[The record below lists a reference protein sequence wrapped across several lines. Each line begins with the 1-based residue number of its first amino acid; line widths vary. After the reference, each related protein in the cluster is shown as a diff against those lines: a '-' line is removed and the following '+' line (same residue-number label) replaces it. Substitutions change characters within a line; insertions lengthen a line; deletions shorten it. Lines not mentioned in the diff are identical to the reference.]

1 MLRSVVKILLVTAIV
16 LGAAVA
22 TVHYRTTHSLEAQL
36 EREQQRTAQLKE
48 IVSRLT
54 SERRVADIIVTSQ
67 ETVGDRLTTSIV
79 FVEYAPDGT
88 ALPAKRFTLVGKMVH
103 LDAMVIKFDGR
114 FVAESDPLRGH
125 SVALFTRI
133 FGDTQAPADA
143 FPIDTPGEPPA
154 VYRKSEKS
162 VTDFERDLWKNFWR
176 LADDA
181 DYRSSMGVRVAQGEG
196 VWRPFE
202 MGRLYTLTL
211 ESNGGLNIHSEPM
224 RGVYQEALRSRG
236 VAAQ

>member
-1 MLRSVVKILLVTAIV
+1 MLRSVVKILLVTTIV

-22 TVHYRTTHSLEAQL
+22 TIHYRTTRSLEAQL

-67 ETVGDRLTTSIV
+67 DTVGDRLTTSIV
-79 FVEYAPDGT
+79 FVEYVPDGT

-114 FVAESDPLRGH
+114 FVAENDPLRGH

-143 FPIDTPGEPPA
+143 FPIDTPGEAPD
-154 VYRKSEKS
+154 VYLKSGNP

-181 DYRSSMGVRVAQGEG
+181 EYRSSMGVRVAQGEG

-202 MGRLYTLTL
+202 MGRLYTLPL

-236 VAAQ
+236 IVTQ

>member
-1 MLRSVVKILLVTAIV
+1 MLRSVVKILLITAIV

-22 TVHYRTTHSLEAQL
+22 TFHYRTSRSLEAQL

-48 IVSRLT
+48 IVTRLT
-54 SERRVADIIVTSQ
+54 SERRVADIVVTSQ
-67 ETVGDRLTTSIV
+67 DTVGDHLTTSIV
-79 FVEYAPDGT
+79 FVEYSPDGT
-88 ALPAKRFTLVGKMVH
+88 ALPARHFTLVGKMVH
-103 LDAMVIKFDGR
+103 VDAMVIKFDGR
-114 FVAESDPLRGH
+114 FVAENDPLRGQ

-133 FGDTQAPADA
+133 FGDTQAPSDG
-143 FPIDTPGEPPA
+143 FPVDTPGEPPA
-154 VYRKSEKS
+154 VYRKADKS
-162 VTDFERDLWKNFWR
+162 VTDFERELWKNFWR

-181 DYRSSMGVRVAQGEG
+181 GYRSSMGVRVAQGEG

-211 ESNGGLNIHSEPM
+211 ESNGGLNVHSEPM

-236 VAAQ
+236 VSAQ

>member
-1 MLRSVVKILLVTAIV
+1 MLRSVVKILLTTAIV
-16 LGAAVA
+16 LGTAVA
-22 TVHYRTTHSLEAQL
+22 TFHYRTARSLEAQL

-67 ETVGDRLTTSIV
+67 DTTGDHLSTSIV
-79 FVEYAPDGT
+79 FVEYTPDGT
-88 ALPAKRFTLVGKMVH
+88 ALPAKRFTLVGKMIH

-114 FVAESDPLRGH
+114 FVAENDPLRGH
-125 SVALFTRI
+125 SVALFSRI
-133 FGDTQAPADA
+133 YGDTQAPSDA
-143 FPIDTPGEPPA
+143 FPIDAPGEPPV
-154 VYRKSEKS
+154 VYRKTDKS

-181 DYRSSMGVRVAQGEG
+181 DYRTSMGVRVAQGEG

-202 MGRLYTLTL
+202 MGRLYTVTI

-236 VAAQ
+236 LAGE

>member
-22 TVHYRTTHSLEAQL
+22 TVHYRTTRSLEAQL

-114 FVAESDPLRGH
+114 FVAENDPLRGH

-154 VYRKSEKS
+154 VYSKSEKS

-236 VAAQ
+236 VPAQ

>member
-1 MLRSVVKILLVTAIV
+1 MMRSVVKILLLTAVV

-22 TVHYRTTHSLEAQL
+22 TVHYRTAHSLEAQL
-36 EREQQRTAQLKE
+36 EREQQRTAQLE
-48 IVSRLT
+48 EVVSRLT
-54 SERRVADIIVTSQ
+54 SERRVADIIVTAQ
-67 ETVGDRLTTSIV
+67 DTVGEHLTTSIV
-79 FVEYAPDGT
+79 FVEYAANGV

-114 FVAESDPLRGH
+114 FVAENDALRGR
-125 SVALFTRI
+125 SIALFTRI
-133 FGDTQAPADA
+133 FGETQAPSEA
-143 FPIDTPGEPPA
+143 FPIDSPGQPPA
-154 VYRKSEKS
+154 VYRNTDKPVS
-162 VTDFERDLWKNFWR
+162 DFERDLWKNFWR

-181 DYRSSMGVRVAQGEG
+181 NYRASTGVRVAQGEG

-202 MGRLYTLTL
+202 MGRLYTVTL

-236 VAAQ
+236 ISG

>member
-1 MLRSVVKILLVTAIV
+1 MLRSVVKVLLATAIV
-16 LGAAVA
+16 LGAALA
-22 TVHYRTTHSLEAQL
+22 TVHYRTARSLEAQL
-36 EREQQRTAQLKE
+36 EREQQRTAQLEE

-67 ETVGDRLTTSIV
+67 DTVGDHLTTSIV
-79 FVEYAPDGT
+79 FVEYTPDGA
-88 ALPAKRFTLVGKMVH
+88 ALPARRFTLVGKMIH

-114 FVAESDPLRGH
+114 FVAENDPLRGH

-133 FGDTQAPADA
+133 FGDTQAPSDA
-143 FPIDTPGEPPA
+143 FPVDTPGEPPDI
-154 VYRKSEKS
+154 YRKADK
-162 VTDFERDLWKNFWR
+162 TITIFERELWKNFWR

-224 RGVYQEALRSRG
+224 RGVFQEALRSRG
-236 VAAQ
+236 IPAQ